1 MSCYRKLLRISLL
14 QQFARFNFLLHFL
27 KRVKPPELFY
37 KSQTCVHTSTSKVR
51 HVCAIFLIARRAFIK
66 NFFNLTENGSCIFT
80 WAGNLGNYFFRNIQS
95 NRQSCHYFAFLYR
108 GGRHLGSLARLED
121 CNAVWDISRDISCP
135 VPYTCKQTTLSATCR
150 QTLWRRWQTSS
161 KVVPKHANSVYGH
174 WIVTWSCFVVLI
186 EKIASW
192 LSLQSEET
200 QS

>member
-121 CNAVWDISRDISCP
+121 CNAVWDISRDTVSHAQCP
-135 VPYTCKQTTLSATCR
+135 IRANRPPCR
-150 QTLWRRWQTSS
+150 QTLRRRLQTSS
-161 KVVPKHANSVYGH
+161 KVYIPKHANSVYGH
-174 WIVTWSCFVVLI
+174 WIVTWSCLVVLI
-186 EKIASW
+186 E
-192 LSLQSEET
+192 
-200 QS
+200 